1 MDTFA
6 KSKLKNE
13 NGDLRS
19 QLEEVTRK
27 LDIVNNSLNK
37 YIQLSQKQD
46 QLILNLEEKYNT
58 LKVLLREELDQ
69 SYKFTQLITFIKLKN
84 NIIKAAKIDEDDRIE
99 LFINQFIM
107 NNQNNEI
114 LKKIFPIGC
123 QNHDRYRFYRDLKEL
138 YARVV
143 HNSMN

>member
-6 KSKLKNE
+6 KAKLKNE

-19 QLEEVTRK
+19 QLEEVKHK

-69 SYKFTQLITFIKLKN
+69 SYKFTQLISFIKLKN
-84 NIIKAAKIDEDDRIE
+84 NIIKAAKIDEEDRIE

-107 NNQNNEI
+107 NNQNDEI

-123 QNHDRYRFYRDLKEL
+123 KNTDRYRFYRDLKEL